1 MDKLNFKDF
10 STAVEAQY
18 NKMVSD
24 KDATLVRVA
33 VDMEELWDTYL
44 NAFPQNTNSLFR
56 ERRAY
61 DCNCCKNFIRRVG
74 NLVALKGTEITSV
87 WDVTVPGYFQEV
99 TDKMAAYVKEQR
111 IDTIYATSEGIAGGL
126 SNFDNYNP
134 EIKWDHFYVK
144 VPTEFVYKND
154 AIGTYLGEF
163 RGHKD
168 VLERS
173 LKELSLDAAETV
185 LELIEQGSLYRGTEN
200 KFAVTTFI
208 KHKREY
214 DAIEDENQ
222 KRSYVW
228 QAAKVLKQHGRIKNT
243 SIGTLLAA
251 LTEGQSLEKAVGAF
265 ESMVGG
271 ANYKRS
277 SALVTP
283 SMIKTAQEKI
293 RSLGLEPSLERR
305 FANKN
310 DVTINNVLFSTI
322 HKKSLNVF
330 DDLIEEAGRKV
341 TDKKLDKVETVSLE
355 KFINDILPN
364 STKLEVMFESRLKS
378 NLMTLVAPVHQT
390 APNMFK
396 WNNQYSWAYNGDVT
410 DTIKERVKEAG
421 GDVEGD
427 LRVSLSWYNADDLD
441 LSCIEPNGNTIYY
454 SQKSSRHSG
463 GMLDLDMNG
472 LDKHSDTAPV
482 ENLIYK
488 NKSKMPRGDYKFI
501 VHQFSRRRNEDVGF
515 AVQLEFDGQIQTFA
529 YDKGYVNGRRETM
542 FVINWDGEKFTLKD
556 VWNEFT
562 SSSAAKESVWNIT
575 SNEFVPVSMVM
586 NSPNYWDDNKTGNKH
601 LFFILENCKNEEP
614 VRGFFN
620 EYLKPE
626 LNDIRK
632 TIEVLGSKLKAQPTE
647 EQLSGLGFSETIRN
661 TATVRVTG
669 KTQRVFKINF

>member
-222 KRSYVW
+222 KSSYVW

-251 LTEGQSLEKAVGAF
+251 LTEGQYLEKAVGAF

-454 SQKSSRHSG
+454 NQKSSRHSG

-501 VHQFSRRRNEDVGF
+501 VHQFARRRNEDVGF

-529 YDKGYVNGRRETM
+529 YDKGYVDGRRETM